1 MTFFIAEVSSNHSR
15 DIDRA
20 LKFID
25 VASEIG
31 CDAVKFQLFKLDEL
45 YAPEILKNSKMHR
58 SREKWELPVEFIPA
72 LSKRCKETL
81 ERWKIVIFY

>member
-31 CDAVKFQLFKLDEL
+31 CNAVKFQLL
-45 YAPEILKNSKMHR
+45 N
-58 SREKWELPVEFIPA
+58 
-72 LSKRCKETL
+72 
-81 ERWKIVIFY
+81 

>member
-31 CDAVKFQLFKLDEL
+31 CNAVKFQLFNTDYFINKKLNSS
-45 YAPEILKNSKMHR
+45 YFILC
-58 SREKWELPVEFIPA
+58 LLI
-72 LSKRCKETL
+72 
-81 ERWKIVIFY
+81 